1 MLIFAQ
7 RDMMT
12 PSTTQHETGEMNMT
26 FGEMNMTFEANGKA
40 WRTDAET
47 LALMVEY
54 RDAGNTE
61 MVAAVF
67 EIGKSFGR
75 IVAA

>member
-1 MLIFAQ
+1 
-7 RDMMT
+7 
-12 PSTTQHETGEMNMT
+12 MT
-26 FGEMNMTFEANGKA
+26 FQANGKT
-40 WRTDAET
+40 WKTDADT
-47 LALMVEY
+47 LALMNEY
-54 RDAGNTE
+54 RAAGNTE